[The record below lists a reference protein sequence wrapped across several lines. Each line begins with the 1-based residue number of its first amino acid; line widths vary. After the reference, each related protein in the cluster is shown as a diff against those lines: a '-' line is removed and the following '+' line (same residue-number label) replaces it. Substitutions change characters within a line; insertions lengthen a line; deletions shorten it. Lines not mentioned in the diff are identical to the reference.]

1 VSRAAEPNRDT
12 ATRRTYGFVTVAPT
26 RDVVAGSY
34 GTWTVTYTVGAY
46 AMDVG
51 GGLKIGTRRQSDF
64 GTPQFDD
71 PKAPNYVTVR
81 CSRPARLKA
90 RFDPRGHIR
99 PYRAVIV
106 IDLDQGPLYPGDVVT
121 VVMGDTSG
129 GSPGMVAQS
138 IPESAFEFAVFVD
151 PLSSG
156 LFKRV
161 YQESPP
167 IRIVPGPSERIEV
180 LAPSTVVAGKP
191 FRVQVRGSDRSGNPT
206 PTTAPGLILDAEPP
220 IALALSDAD
229 GRAKWIDGVT
239 LRSPGARRLTLRS
252 QSQVLAESNPIMVHA
267 KPGAPSLLWGDTQAQ
282 TASTVGI
289 GTVAEYYR
297 FARDLAGLDFV
308 THQGNDFMLSQA
320 DIDEVRNE
328 TKRFHEP
335 GVFVPFF
342 GYEWSGATGAGGDRN
357 VLYLEDDGPIFRS
370 SGWQLEQDE
379 DTPETERVSAADLQE
394 SLRALLASRGDL
406 VLLIPHIG
414 GRRADLASQDPAL
427 EPVFEICSCH
437 GVFEWRLHEALARGL
452 RVGVVGA
459 SDDHTGRPGLA
470 FPSTP
475 EMAIQGG
482 LGAVMAESKTREG
495 IFAALKARRCYAT
508 TGARIYLD
516 VRADGHPV
524 GAAFDADRPPRLT
537 SVVHGTAPLDEIRL
551 FDRDREVLCLTP
563 NPLQCDPRRVRLLWN
578 GANSPDRGR
587 SMAWD
592 GGVRL
597 TAGRIIAAEPLNMF
611 AAKYG
616 IVERREDSV
625 TWRSVTAGLEQG
637 VMLELDAPDDAA
649 LEFAAGPARFEMP
662 LRQVRAEDIVRHFG
676 GLGQTVCVS
685 TRHATGT
692 VRDATIDVTE
702 NALSSGEHAYWLRVV
717 QRDFHRAWSSPIYVN
732 LVTTA
737 KKRPLGNE

>member
-1 VSRAAEPNRDT
+1 
-12 ATRRTYGFVTVAPT
+12 
-26 RDVVAGSY
+26 VVAGGY
-34 GTWTVTYTVGAY
+34 GTWIVTYTVGAY

-71 PKAPNYVTVR
+71 PRAPNYVTVR

-99 PYRAVIV
+99 PYRAVIIV
-106 IDLDQGPLYPGDVVT
+106 DLDQGPLYPGDTIT

-129 GSPGMVAQS
+129 GAPGMAAQS

-156 LFKRV
+156 LYKRV
-161 YQESPP
+161 YQDSPP
-167 IRIVPGPSERIEV
+167 IRIVAGPCERIEV

-191 FRVQVRGSDRSGNPT
+191 FRVLVRGNDRFGNPT
-206 PTTAPGLILDAEPP
+206 PTTAPGLVLDAEPP
-220 IALALSDAD
+220 IALALCDAD
-229 GRAKWIDGVT
+229 GRAKWIGGVT
-239 LRSPGARRLTLRS
+239 LRSSGMRRLTLRS
-252 QSQVLAESNPIMVHA
+252 QSQVLTESNPIVVHIDA
-267 KPGAPSLLWGDTQAQ
+267 HRPSLLWGDTQAQ

-320 DIDEVRNE
+320 DIDEVRRE

-370 SGWQLEQDE
+370 SGWQLEPDE
-379 DTPETERVSAADLQE
+379 DTSETERVSAADLHE
-394 SLRALLASRGDL
+394 SMRALQTSRGVP

-414 GRRADLASQDPAL
+414 GRRADVASQDATL

-437 GVFEWRLHEALARGL
+437 GVFEWRLQEALARGL
-452 RVGVVGA
+452 KVGVVGA

-470 FPSTP
+470 FPSTA

-482 LGAVMAESKTREG
+482 LSAVLAESRTREG
-495 IFAALKARRCYAT
+495 IFAALRARRCYAT
-508 TGARIYLD
+508 TGARIYVDL
-516 VRADGHPV
+516 RADGHPI

-537 SVVHGTAPLDEIRL
+537 GVVHGTAPLDEIRL

-563 NPLQCDPRRVRLLWN
+563 NPLRHDPRRVRVLWN
-578 GANSPDRGR
+578 GATSPDRGR
-587 SMAWD
+587 AMAWN
-592 GGVRL
+592 GSVRL
-597 TAGRIIAAEPLNMF
+597 TAGRIVAAEPLNMF

-616 IVERREDSV
+616 IVEQREDSV
-625 TWRSVTAGLEQG
+625 AWRSVTAGLEQG
-637 VMLELDAPDDAA
+637 VMLEIDTPDDAV
-649 LEFAAGPARFEMP
+649 LEFAAGPVRFEIL
-662 LRQVRAEDIVRHFG
+662 LRQVRAEDIVRPFG
-676 GLGQTVCVS
+676 GLDQAVRAS

-692 VRDATIDVTE
+692 VRDATIDVAE
-702 NALSSGEHAYWLRVV
+702 NALSTGAHAYWLRVI

-732 LVTTA
+732 LVPSA
-737 KKRPLGNE
+737 KK